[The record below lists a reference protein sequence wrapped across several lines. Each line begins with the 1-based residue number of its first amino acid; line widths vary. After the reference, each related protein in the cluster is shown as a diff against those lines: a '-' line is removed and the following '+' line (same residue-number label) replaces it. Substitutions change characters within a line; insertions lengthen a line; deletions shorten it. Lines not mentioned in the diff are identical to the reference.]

1 MSDNDTRTTR
11 TPTAVDDT
19 RLARTAICEGGFSA
33 LREYLRR
40 IREQHRSRTGPFAE
54 LPSEQPE
61 DVRRAIAAADTGE
74 PLIDDL
80 RGLRKAA
87 PQQGT

>member
-1 MSDNDTRTTR
+1 MSNSTMND
-11 TPTAVDDT
+11 PMGNVVDEV
-19 RLARTAICEGGFSA
+19 RA
-33 LREYLRR
+33 LRAEVSRETDGFKRMGEYLRHV
-40 IREQHRSRTGPFAE
+40 REQHRLRTGPFAD

-80 RGLRKAA
+80 RRVRR
-87 PQQGT
+87 